1 MRGKW
6 LLIAGSTV
14 FVAIAAIALVVW
26 SRERK
31 PPPEPAPAIAQPA
44 APSGE
49 ISISGRIHARRIT
62 SVNPGVAGQIE
73 EFHADVGDEVF
84 EGQLLARLSNQGLD
98 TARETAQAAVDSA
111 QERVIKIESAINS
124 ARLEA
129 SRARADA
136 ARARSEFD
144 RADKALRRQRT
155 LHAEGATPRLAY
167 EKAEGE
173 FQTAKIETE
182 SLAQLASQADERIQQ
197 LLRDL
202 EAAKR
207 TLADRQEQLEDI
219 KTDLQAAEV
228 RSPVNGIV
236 VSREGVVGEQTEIG
250 TEAHLFGIATDL
262 SQLSVE
268 IEPEPPVLARLQIGY
283 PTLVFVADVPQALDG
298 TVREIDGSRV
308 MVDFTSPN
316 PLVRPSLTAQVRL
329 KFEP

>member
-14 FVAIAAIALVVW
+14 FVAVAIIALVSW
-26 SRERK
+26 NRERK
-31 PPPEPAPAIAQPA
+31 PPPEPARVIAQPA
-44 APSGE
+44 APVGE
-49 ISISGRIHARRIT
+49 VSISGRIHARHIT
-62 SVNPGVAGQIE
+62 YVNPGVAGLIE
-73 EFHADVGDEVF
+73 AFHADTGEEVF

-98 TARETAQAAVDSA
+98 TARETAQAAVDSS
-111 QERVIKIESAINS
+111 QDRVIKIEAGINS

-136 ARARSEFD
+136 SRARSEFD
-144 RADKALRRQRT
+144 RAEKALRRQRM
-155 LHAEGATPRLAY
+155 LHSEGATPRLAY
-167 EKAEGE
+167 EKAETE

-182 SLAQLASQADERIQQ
+182 SLAELARQAEERIQQ

-207 TLADRQEQLEDI
+207 TLAERQEQLEEV
-219 KTDLQAAEV
+219 KTDFQAAEV

-236 VSREGVVGEQTEIG
+236 VSREGAVGEQMEIG
-250 TEAHLFGIATDL
+250 TDSHLFGIATDL

-268 IEPEPPVLARLQIGY
+268 IEPEPPVLARLQIGH
-283 PTLVFVADVPQALDG
+283 PALVIVADVPQALDG
-298 TVREIDGSRV
+298 IVREIDESRV
-308 MVDFTSPN
+308 MVEFANAN
-316 PLVRPSLTAQVRL
+316 PLVRPGMTAQVRL

>member
-1 MRGKW
+1 
-6 LLIAGSTV
+6 
-14 FVAIAAIALVVW
+14 
-26 SRERK
+26 
-31 PPPEPAPAIAQPA
+31 
-44 APSGE
+44 
-49 ISISGRIHARRIT
+49 
-62 SVNPGVAGQIE
+62 
-73 EFHADVGDEVF
+73 
-84 EGQLLARLSNQGLD
+84 
-98 TARETAQAAVDSA
+98 
-111 QERVIKIESAINS
+111 
-124 ARLEA
+124 
-129 SRARADA
+129 
-136 ARARSEFD
+136 
-144 RADKALRRQRT
+144 
-155 LHAEGATPRLAY
+155 LAY

-268 IEPEPPVLARLQIGY
+268 IEPEPPVLARLQVGH
-283 PTLVFVADVPQALDG
+283 PALVFVADVPQALDG

-316 PLVRPSLTAQVRL
+316 PLVRPGITAQVRL
-329 KFEP
+329 KFQP